1 MPRAIWSGAISFGLV
16 SIPVKLFSAI
26 NHKNVSF
33 NQLDSAT
40 NSRIRQKRVNAEG
53 EEVPYDRIV
62 KGYEVAKDS
71 YVIVT
76 DDELASLAPK
86 ASRMIDISDFV
97 DGAAI
102 DPVFYD
108 SPYYLVPEE
117 LSRKSYVL
125 LSRAME
131 ESNRVAIATFVMR
144 TKQYLVAIRSVDGA
158 LMMSTMVY
166 ADEVVSP
173 ADIPGLEEIGDVT
186 ATEAELAL
194 ADQLIDSLSS
204 DFEPERYQD
213 SYRLQV
219 LDLLEAKANGQVTSV
234 ETVPAAAD
242 EGVID
247 LLAAL
252 EASVNAAKEARRNGG
267 SGAPAAGAA
276 DDGAEEEAAAPK
288 TRSRAKAKA
297 VAADDGAPTASK
309 RVGTRGGGTPK
320 GGGDGAKGGGGA
332 AGKGG
337 GAKGKTA
344 AKKTRAA

>member
-40 NSRIRQKRVNAEG
+40 NSRIRQKRVNVDG

-76 DDELASLAPK
+76 DDELAALAPK

-97 DGAAI
+97 DGAEI

-117 LSRKSYVL
+117 LARKSYVL
-125 LSRAME
+125 LCRAME

-144 TKQYLVAIRSVDGA
+144 TKQYLVAIRPVDGA

-173 ADIPGLEEIGDVT
+173 ADIPGLDELADVA

-234 ETVPAAAD
+234 EAVPAAAD

-252 EASVNAAKEARRNGG
+252 EASVNAAKEARRGAGG
-267 SGAPAAGAA
+267 AAGDEAAPAA
-276 DDGAEEEAAAPK
+276 EPK
-288 TRSRAKAKA
+288 RRSRTKA
-297 VAADDGAPTASK
+297 VAASDDDGGVTATK
-309 RVGTRGGGTPK
+309 PVRGKGSGGTGPK
-320 GGGDGAKGGGGA
+320 GGTSSGSS
-332 AGKGG
+332 
-337 GAKGKTA
+337 GAKGKA
-344 AKKTRAA
+344 KGPAKKTRAA

>member
-26 NHKNVSF
+26 THKNVSF

-76 DDELASLAPK
+76 DDELAALSPK

-97 DGAAI
+97 DGSEI

-117 LSRKSYVL
+117 LARKSYVL
-125 LSRAME
+125 LCRAME

-144 TKQYLVAIRSVDGA
+144 TKQYLVAIRPVDGA

-166 ADEVVSP
+166 ADEVVAP
-173 ADIPGLEEIGDVT
+173 ADIPGLEELAAVT

-213 SYRLQV
+213 GYRLQV
-219 LDLLEAKANGQVTSV
+219 LDLLEAKANGEVTSV
-234 ETVPAAAD
+234 EAVPAAAD

-252 EASVNAAKEARRNGG
+252 EASVNAAKEARRNAG
-267 SGAPAAGAA
+267 SGDPSAEAA
-276 DDGAEEEAAAPK
+276 DDGKAAAAKP
-288 TRSRAKAKA
+288 RSRAKAKA
-297 VAADDGAPTASK
+297 VAAGDEAPVRASK
-309 RVGTRGGGTPK
+309 RVGT
-320 GGGDGAKGGGGA
+320 GDGAGKTGGA
-332 AGKGG
+332 GGKGSG
-337 GAKGKTA
+337 GKGKTA